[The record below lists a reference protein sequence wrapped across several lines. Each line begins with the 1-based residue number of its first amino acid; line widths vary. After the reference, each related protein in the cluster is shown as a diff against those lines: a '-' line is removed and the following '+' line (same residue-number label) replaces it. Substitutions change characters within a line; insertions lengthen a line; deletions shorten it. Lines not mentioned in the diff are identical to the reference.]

1 MVYICAKKVYY
12 FETGVCKSKIF
23 THLCAMSELQQEIVP
38 LHKEDLF
45 IILNHPNAK
54 FDYPVH
60 YHPEY
65 EINLVMNCSG
75 TRVVGDSEE
84 AFGPT
89 DLVMTGPSLPHAWKS
104 PDQTNHVITIQFA
117 QELLHFPILEKR
129 IFSPIRQLLLDA
141 EHGLS
146 FEGPEQEA
154 IKEQIISLT
163 RMQGFQS
170 VTTFLNI
177 LSLMANA
184 NRKRLVTGLYEQE
197 LGSNSKS
204 RRIAKVCD
212 YIGKNLDKELSLS
225 DVAALVNMSD
235 SAFSHFFK
243 KRTGMSYINYV
254 NNQRIAKACT
264 LLADTT
270 LSAAEICYDC
280 GFNNKSNFIRIFR
293 KKKNMTPIEY
303 RRFIGQM
310 LIKY

>member
-1 MVYICAKKVYY
+1 
-12 FETGVCKSKIF
+12 
-23 THLCAMSELQQEIVP
+23 MSEYLQEIVP
-38 LHKEDLF
+38 INKEDLF

-65 EINLVMNCSG
+65 EINLVMNCTG

-104 PDQTNHVITIQFA
+104 EDKTNHVITIQFSK
-117 QELLHFPILEKR
+117 EMVHFPMLEKR
-129 IFSPIRQLLLDA
+129 IFAPIRQLLQDS

-146 FEGPEQEA
+146 FEGPEQET
-154 IKEQIISLT
+154 IKKQIISLT

-177 LSLMANA
+177 LNAMANA
-184 NRKRLVTGLYEQE
+184 NRKRLVTGMYEQE
-197 LGSNSKS
+197 LGANSKS
-204 RRIAKVCD
+204 RRIAKVCEHID
-212 YIGKNLDKELSLS
+212 QNLDKELSLS
-225 DVAALVNMSD
+225 EVAALVNMSD

-243 KRTGMSYINYV
+243 KRTGLSYINYV

-270 LSAAEICYDC
+270 LSASEICYDC

-293 KKKNMTPIEY
+293 KRKNMTPIEY
-303 RRFIGQM
+303 RKYITQM

>member
-1 MVYICAKKVYY
+1 
-12 FETGVCKSKIF
+12 
-23 THLCAMSELQQEIVP
+23 MSEYLQEIVP

-60 YHPEY
+60 YHPEF
-65 EINLVMNCSG
+65 EINLVMNCTG

-84 AFGPT
+84 AFGPV

-104 PDQTNHVITIQFA
+104 KDKTNHVITIQFSR
-117 QELLHFPILEKR
+117 ELVNYPILEKR
-129 IFSPIRQLLLDA
+129 IFAPIKQLLQDS

-146 FEGPEQEA
+146 FEGPEQES
-154 IKEQIISLT
+154 IKKQIISLT

-177 LSLMANA
+177 LSAMANA
-184 NRKRLVTGLYEQE
+184 NRKRLVTGMYANEV
-197 LGSNSKS
+197 GSTAKS
-204 RRIAKVCD
+204 RRIAKVCE
-212 YIGKNLDKELSLS
+212 YIEKNLDKDLSLS
-225 DVAALVNMSD
+225 EAATLVNMSD

-243 KRTGMSYINYV
+243 KRTGISYINYV
-254 NNQRIAKACT
+254 NNLRIARACT
-264 LLADTT
+264 LLSDTT
-270 LSAAEICYDC
+270 LSASEICYDC

-293 KKKNMTPIEY
+293 KRKNMTPIEY
-303 RRFIGQM
+303 RKFITQM

>member
-1 MVYICAKKVYY
+1 M
-12 FETGVCKSKIF
+12 
-23 THLCAMSELQQEIVP
+23 QQEIVP
-38 LHKEDLF
+38 IHKEDLF

-65 EINLVMNCSG
+65 EINLVMGCTG

-89 DLVMTGPSLPHAWKS
+89 DLVMVGPSLPHAWKS
-104 PDQTNHVITIQFA
+104 KDVTNHVITIQFS
-117 QELLHFPILEKR
+117 QELSQYPMLSKR
-129 IFSPIRQLLLDA
+129 IFAPIRQLLQDA
-141 EHGLS
+141 ENGLS
-146 FEGPEQEA
+146 FEGPEQES

-170 VTTFLNI
+170 VTAFLNI
-177 LSLMANA
+177 LSTMANA
-184 NRKRLVTGLYEQE
+184 NRKRLVSGLFESD
-197 LGSNSKS
+197 LGSSTKS
-204 RRIAKVCD
+204 RRIAKVCE
-212 YIGKNLDKELSLS
+212 YIDQNLDKDLSLAE
-225 DVAALVNMSD
+225 VAALVNMSE

-243 KRTGMSYINYV
+243 KRTGLSYINYV
-254 NNQRIAKACT
+254 NNQRIARACT
-264 LLADTT
+264 LLSDTT

-303 RRFIGQM
+303 RKYIGQM

>member
-1 MVYICAKKVYY
+1 M
-12 FETGVCKSKIF
+12 
-23 THLCAMSELQQEIVP
+23 QQEIVP
-38 LHKEDLF
+38 IHKEDLF

-65 EINLVMNCSG
+65 EINLVMGCTG

-84 AFGPT
+84 AFGPV
-89 DLVMTGPSLPHAWKS
+89 DLVMVGPSLPHAWKS
-104 PDQTNHVITIQFA
+104 EDKTNHVITIQFA
-117 QELLHFPILEKR
+117 KELADYPMLEKR
-129 IFSPIRQLLLDA
+129 IFAPIRQLLQDS
-141 EHGLS
+141 ENGLS
-146 FEGPEQEA
+146 FEGPEQES

-177 LSLMANA
+177 LSAMANA
-184 NRKRLVTGLYEQE
+184 NRKRLVSGLFESD
-197 LGSNSKS
+197 LGSSSKS
-204 RRIAKVCD
+204 RRIAKVCE
-212 YIGKNLDKELSLS
+212 YIDQNLDKDLSLAE
-225 DVAALVNMSD
+225 VAGLVNMSE

-243 KRTGMSYINYV
+243 KRTGLSYINYV
-254 NNQRIAKACT
+254 NNRRIAKACT
-264 LLADTT
+264 LLSDTT
-270 LSAAEICYDC
+270 LSASEICYDC

-303 RRFIGQM
+303 RKFIGQM